1 MYNKLCILIGGI
13 VLKIKDNFLL
23 KEVAGKTIVVP
34 VGQATLDFN
43 AIITLNETGAFLFSK
58 LQEKD
63 MSEEDLVA
71 ALTTEYDVSAD
82 IAAADIKKFV
92 DSIKK
97 AGVTE

>member
-1 MYNKLCILIGGI
+1 MIGGI

-34 VGQATLDFN
+34 VGKATLDFN
-43 AIITLNETGAFLFSK
+43 AIITLNETGAFLFAK

-63 MSEEDLVA
+63 MTEEDLVA
-71 ALTTEYDVSAD
+71 ALASEYDVSEE

-92 DSIKK
+92 KSVIDS
-97 AGVTE
+97 GVAE

>member
-1 MYNKLCILIGGI
+1 MSIDWRDCFE
-13 VLKIKDNFLL
+13 DNFLL

-71 ALTTEYDVSAD
+71 ALTAEYDVSAD

>member
-1 MYNKLCILIGGI
+1 M
-13 VLKIKDNFLL
+13 KIKDNFLL

-34 VGQATLDFN
+34 VGKATLDFN
-43 AIITLNETGAFLFSK
+43 AIITLNETGAFLFAK

-71 ALTTEYDVSAD
+71 ALTAEYDVSTE

-92 DSIKK
+92 NSIIE
-97 AGVTE
+97 AGISE